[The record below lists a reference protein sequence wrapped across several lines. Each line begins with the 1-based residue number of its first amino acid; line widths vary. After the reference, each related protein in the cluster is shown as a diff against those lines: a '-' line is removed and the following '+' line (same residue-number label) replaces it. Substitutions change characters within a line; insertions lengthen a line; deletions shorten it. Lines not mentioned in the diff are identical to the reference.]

1 MTPSAGTGSA
11 VATTAGEFE
20 RRLEQLRTPE
30 ELARNER
37 NLKTDDADRFIGVRM
52 GRIFSLARELM
63 DMAPAEIEALLES
76 PVHEVRVGA
85 VSIMDWQARS
95 RTTTAERRR
104 ELFDL
109 YIRRHDRINAWDLV
123 DRSAIWVVGEY
134 LRDKPRD
141 ILYRLARSDSPWERR
156 TAILSTAAFI
166 RRGDLDDTFAI
177 AELLRADSHD
187 LVQKAVGWMLREA
200 GKVDVSRL
208 RAFLDARAASMP
220 RMMLRYAIE
229 KLDPDIRKA
238 YLGRR
243 A

>member
-1 MTPSAGTGSA
+1 MTPSRRTRSWVG
-11 VATTAGEFE
+11 TTASEFK

-30 ELARNER
+30 EQERNER

-52 GRIFSLARELM
+52 GHIFSVAKELM
-63 DMAPAEIEALLES
+63 DMSLAEIETLLES
-76 PVHEVRVGA
+76 PIHEVRVGA
-85 VSIMDWQARS
+85 VSVMDWQARS
-95 RTTTAERRR
+95 RGTTAERRR

-141 ILYRLARSDSPWERR
+141 ILYRLARSSNPWERR

-177 AELLRADSHD
+177 AELLRDDGHD
-187 LVQKAVGWMLREA
+187 LVHKAVGWMLREA
-200 GKVDVSRL
+200 GKVDERRL
-208 RAFLDARAASMP
+208 RAYLDTHAAAMP
-220 RMMLRYAIE
+220 RVMLRYAIE

-238 YLGRR
+238 YLGRQ